1 MIIFA
6 RGDVFEF
13 LAKDIV
19 VHFVA
24 LPHVLLE
31 ARISP
36 LNGYLA
42 SRALK
47 TWWMVRP
54 LARAAHPSMFGNGA
68 SDSACLARFVTC
80 WIAFTVRTVDATPGL
95 WGSGNAFLAFLA
107 FFAFFPR
114 FDVDVGN
121 GDSGF
126 DGDSGDGVGGVIN
139 CRWWWC

>member
-19 VHFVA
+19 VHFFA
-24 LPHVLLE
+24 LPHVLLG

-47 TWWMVRP
+47 TWWKVLLP
-54 LARAAHPSMFGNGA
+54 RAPAANPSMFGNGA

-80 WIAFTVRTVDATPGL
+80 WIAFTVRTVDATPGR

-107 FFAFFPR
+107 LFAFFPR
-114 FDVDVGN
+114 FDDN
-121 GDSGF
+121 
-126 DGDSGDGVGGVIN
+126 GVGGVIN
-139 CRWWWC
+139 CRWCW